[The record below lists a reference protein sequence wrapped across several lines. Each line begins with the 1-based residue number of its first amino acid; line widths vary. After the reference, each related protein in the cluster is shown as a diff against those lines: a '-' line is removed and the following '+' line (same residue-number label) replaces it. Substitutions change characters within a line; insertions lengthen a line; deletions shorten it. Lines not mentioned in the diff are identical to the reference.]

1 VAGHGK
7 AAAQERRV
15 ALQELARSLRNDIP
29 QLEDEREQALFE
41 TTAEVLEGLIRA
53 FSHFASESEEAWR
66 DSS

>member
-1 VAGHGK
+1 M
-7 AAAQERRV
+7 
-15 ALQELARSLRNDIP
+15 QELARSLRNDIP